1 MLWGIKRIEKS
12 THTIIFH
19 RLRFIS
25 KENFRKALKLSP
37 NLSNCSNSFLL
48 FQFMFRVI
56 LFLFIFT
63 MFAQNS
69 RCETIVITS
78 QGAVGN
84 GSFLNTQ
91 IINQCITKV
100 AEKGGGY
107 VVIPAGTFRS
117 GTIELKSN
125 VYLRLES
132 GAILKAVSQTDGIK
146 DSNISQ
152 GTLLKAVSASNT
164 GIMGE
169 GIIEG
174 NNQGFSTF
182 LPGMMSFGWNNSPS
196 TDAPLIDFQNCG
208 EVNIKSIQVR
218 NAKSTGLSFFRCR
231 KVTIDG
237 ITVSNSIQNLSADGL
252 QFLGGQQIS
261 VQNSRF
267 ETGGNGISF
276 STTSQSD
283 SCVGVMVSNCF
294 IKATG
299 TAFLIGKESVK
310 GFRQFIFSG
319 SIIYGSGTAIGLVS
333 ENGGSISDV
342 MISNILADNNV
353 PVILTEPIHLHLL
366 KPNIGKTG
374 SIRNVSIQDF
384 SCTTQGR
391 ILLMAQKGSVVE
403 NIQLRNIRLRFP
415 WIEDPSQMADKS
427 RNPLL
432 EKLPASTRK
441 QRAAVVAENIK
452 NLVVNH
458 IQLEWPSDAVQA
470 DWQWPFRRDYSLEGE
485 SYRPSYTRNMECDLD
500 ILWGNQLDGGYIWAP
515 NSLSSAGKP
524 GMILSGCRNFTVR

>member
-1 MLWGIKRIEKS
+1 
-12 THTIIFH
+12 
-19 RLRFIS
+19 
-25 KENFRKALKLSP
+25 
-37 NLSNCSNSFLL
+37 
-48 FQFMFRVI
+48 
-56 LFLFIFT
+56 
-63 MFAQNS
+63 
-69 RCETIVITS
+69 
-78 QGAVGN
+78 
-84 GSFLNTQ
+84 
-91 IINQCITKV
+91 
-100 AEKGGGY
+100 

-132 GAILKAVSQTDGIK
+132 GAILKAASQTDGTK
-146 DSNISQ
+146 DEKASPGN
-152 GTLLKAVSASNT
+152 LLKAVSASKT
-164 GIMGE
+164 GIIGE

-174 NNQGFSTF
+174 NGEGFSTF
-182 LPGMMSFGWNNSPS
+182 LPGMISFDWNISLS

-208 EVNIKSIQVR
+208 EVDIKGIQIR
-218 NAKSTGLSFFRCR
+218 NAKSAGLSFFRCLNV
-231 KVTIDG
+231 KIDG
-237 ITVSNSIQNLSADGL
+237 ITVSNSIQNISADGL

-261 VQNSRF
+261 IQNSRI

-283 SCVGVMVSNCF
+283 SCVGVMISNCF

-310 GFRQFIFSG
+310 DFRQFIFSG
-319 SIIYGSGTAIGLVS
+319 SIIYESGTAIGLVS

-366 KPNIGKTG
+366 KPNKGKAG

-384 SCTTQGR
+384 SCSTQGR
-391 ILLMAQKGSVVE
+391 ILLVAQKGTMVE

-432 EKLPASTRK
+432 ENLSASTRK
-441 QRAAVVAENIK
+441 QRSAIVAENIK

-470 DWQWPFRRDYSLEGE
+470 DWQWSFRRDYSFEGE
-485 SYRPSYTRNMECDLD
+485 SYRPSYSRNKECDLD
-500 ILWGNQLDGGYIWAP
+500 ILWGNQLNGGYIWAP
-515 NSLSSAGKP
+515 NSLSSADKP
-524 GMILSGCRNFTVR
+524 GMVLSGCRNFTVR